1 MPDYSLF
8 QALLFYFISP
18 ILGLI
23 SFIILVRVILSWL
36 ISFQVVNLQ
45 NQLVAAIWDISGRVT
60 EPLVRPIRRF
70 VPSMGGLD
78 LSLVVL
84 WLLIS
89 FIQSWL
95 IPGLARGSLR
105 LF

>member
-36 ISFQVVNLQ
+36 I
-45 NQLVAAIWDISGRVT
+45 
-60 EPLVRPIRRF
+60 
-70 VPSMGGLD
+70 
-78 LSLVVL
+78 
-84 WLLIS
+84 
-89 FIQSWL
+89 
-95 IPGLARGSLR
+95 
-105 LF
+105 

>member
-1 MPDYSLF
+1 MSDYSLF
-8 QALLFYFISP
+8 QAILLGLINP

-36 ISFQVVNLQ
+36 ISFQVVNLH
-45 NQLVAAIWDISGRVT
+45 NQFVATVWDISGRIT

-70 VPSMGGLD
+70 IPSLGGMD
-78 LSLVVL
+78 FSLVVL
-84 WLLIS
+84 WLLLS
-89 FIQSWL
+89 FAQTWL
-95 IPGLARGSLR
+95 IPGLARGSLH